1 MQSTGCK
8 GTTTELLT
16 KYFEGIWEILGSF
29 QSPADLKTQ
38 PCMVLKF
45 RKIPDTSAVK
55 FGFTETFYL
64 LLKRY
69 LPLVHKIDFANKFQ
83 LNCKIK

>member
-1 MQSTGCK
+1 
-8 GTTTELLT
+8 
-16 KYFEGIWEILGSF
+16 
-29 QSPADLKTQ
+29 
-38 PCMVLKF
+38 MVLKF

-83 LNCKIK
+83 LNYKIK